1 MADRTVVTR
10 LVLDIAGYS
19 TSAVEASKSTTAL
32 ATAQKEAAAAAR
44 DAGVAQRD
52 AGFAAR
58 DAAATASAS
67 AQAMAAA
74 QKEAAAASKEAAAA
88 EVTAAKATTDAD
100 RLQAEAVAQTA
111 AERAA
116 AAKEALAN
124 ASAQA
129 EADAAQ
135 ASAARAG
142 ALEAAK
148 YAAAQRDVAVAAKEA
163 AASEST
169 AAKESV
175 AASAERADAYKS
187 SGKALTTMALV
198 GGAAIGLMVKDAG
211 NFQSSTQHLVTDAG
225 ESQDKLAMVQAGI
238 LKTAA
243 ATGTGATALVDAMY
257 HIESAGFHG
266 QAGLDMLTVS
276 AEGAKVGA
284 ADLGT
289 VAKTLTGTMNS
300 YSTAGYSNVQ
310 MMNMLIAT
318 TAAGDMK
325 LNDLAGSL
333 GNVAPGAAAAKISFA
348 EVGGA
353 IATMTSQN
361 MSADR
366 ATQDLNSTINSLQ
379 KPNNVAINQM
389 QALGLSSNDVSEN
402 LGKRGLTGTL
412 EMLTTA
418 VANHTQNGQVFID
431 TLKNS
436 QNAAADA
443 DTMIKQ
449 LPVSV
454 QQVAKGFL
462 DGSVTAAEYNKAISG
477 LDGSQQHMAKQFET
491 LVKNSGSFND
501 LLKSGKPEAETF
513 NAAMSNM
520 LGGAT
525 GLNTALMLTGGR
537 MQTFKDNAAAI
548 QAAANKGGTE
558 VDNWAKIQQT
568 FNQKIEVAKASLGAM
583 GIAIGTTLL
592 PVVAELAK
600 WVTAV
605 VTPIAE
611 WVNKNQALT
620 AIVLGS
626 ATAVAALILAINGAI
641 KVAGLVKNAIEGVR
655 TAVEFFSKSSQAA
668 AIETEALGAAQ
679 AATAKETNA
688 AAVASTTAAVKAEAL
703 GAANSAAAAET
714 DAAALSTGGWAAKL
728 GGSIPIIGT
737 VVIGAMALGNE
748 LNKVADG
755 ADKAGPSVDQW
766 TTSLLNSSATA
777 TTFGTSA
784 EQAQK
789 MLEGFGG
796 KANAA
801 IEPTAAIGV
810 VLAKQGQMMGD
821 GAKMTKNY
829 DDALAALVSGGHA
842 DRAAALMAEIAS
854 ATNKQG
860 VALVNTQK
868 DFPQY
873 WAALDKNAANQAL
886 AKNATTDAT
895 GALGA
900 NAGALD
906 ANAAATLGAAD
917 ATGTLAGST
926 SEAAKA
932 AAAQTAAS
940 KASALQAYQSSA
952 AWAALGLAQN
962 DEAAGSE
969 IAAAAHAKAAGS
981 VAGNATATR
990 DATTAAKDH
999 TAATAKDATAAKD
1012 ATKANAD
1019 QSKAASDAAKADQA
1033 ATAAANAKAAADAAG
1048 GNSAKLNATAKRDAA
1063 AATRA
1068 ATVEDNANAR
1078 AAAAAGTAH
1087 DAAGRAIDAH
1097 TKAVDA
1103 SAKAASDAA
1112 KAAGQDQAAQ
1122 DAAAESAR
1130 QAAQSHE
1137 LGTKWL
1143 LAVADAEEQASGGAE
1158 QLDGSVKDE
1167 INSMKDAKT
1176 AASDLKDGLDAL
1188 NGVHIA
1194 ASRAA
1199 VDVQQKIADLTK
1211 ALHDNGKT
1219 LDITTDAGRKNI
1231 TAIDDLATAANA
1243 HAQAV
1248 AEESGSIQAG
1258 NKALDA
1264 SRAEFD
1270 AVLKAAGYS
1279 TDQIDAFNK
1288 TLLNTPKLDPVTI
1301 QVKADTSGADA
1312 SLSALEAKYGA
1323 TGLIFGGH
1331 HVGYSYATGG
1341 LVTGPGGPTSD
1352 SVPVNA
1358 SAGEYIV
1365 KASAV
1370 AQPGVKDALDTLN
1383 FGHGTATIVKPMLPM
1398 RSLGAG
1404 GGGHGGGNGGG
1415 GTVQVEL
1422 VSGGAE
1428 DYFLRF
1434 MRHAIRLRGGN
1445 VQSVL
1450 GS

>member
-10 LVLDIAGYS
+10 LVLDVAGYS
-19 TSAVEASKSTTAL
+19 SSAAEASKSTSAL

-88 EVTAAKATTDAD
+88 EVTASKAATDAD
-100 RLQAEAVAQTA
+100 RLQAEALAQTA

-116 AAKEALAN
+116 AAKEALAD
-124 ASAQA
+124 ATAQA

-135 ASAARAG
+135 AAAAKTG
-142 ALEAAK
+142 AVEAAK
-148 YAAAQRDVAVAAKEA
+148 YAASQRDVAVAVREA
-163 AASEST
+163 AAAEST

-187 SGKALTTMALV
+187 SGKAMTTMALV
-198 GGAAIGLMVKDAG
+198 GGAAIGLMEKDAG
-211 NFQSSTQHLVTDAG
+211 DFQSSTQHLVTDAG

-243 ATGTGATALVDAMY
+243 ATGTGATQLVDAMY

-366 ATQDLNSTINSLQ
+366 ATQDLNSTINALQ

-389 QALGLSSNDVSEN
+389 QQLGLSSNDVSEN

-412 EMLTTA
+412 ELLTTA

-431 TLKNS
+431 TLKSS

-449 LPVSV
+449 LPPSI
-454 QQVAKGFL
+454 QDLSKQLMNGTI
-462 DGSVTAAEYNKAISG
+462 TAAEYNKGIAG
-477 LDGSQQHMAKQFET
+477 LDAPQQHLAKQFEQLAKT
-491 LVKNSGSFND
+491 SGSFND

-537 MQTFKDNAAAI
+537 MQTFKDNAASI
-548 QAAANKGGTE
+548 QAAANKGGAE
-558 VDNWAKIQQT
+558 VDNWGKIQQT
-568 FNQKIEVAKASLGAM
+568 FNQKIDVAKASLGAM

-600 WVTAV
+600 WVTAI

-641 KVAGLVKNAIEGVR
+641 KAAELVKNAITGVR
-655 TAVEFFSKSSQAA
+655 TAVDFFSKSADAA
-668 AIETEALGAAQ
+668 AAKTEALGVANAA
-679 AATAKETNA
+679 AAKETEA
-688 AAVASTTAAVKAEAL
+688 AAVSTGSLAGKLGMAVPLLGAVAL
-703 GAANSAAAAET
+703 GAQAV
-714 DAAALSTGGWAAKL
+714 GGA
-728 GGSIPIIGT
+728 
-737 VVIGAMALGNE
+737 
-748 LNKVADG
+748 LNKMVDG
-755 ADKAGPSVDQW
+755 NGKSMASIDQW
-766 TTSLLNSSATA
+766 TSAMVDGSMA
-777 TTFGTSA
+777 AGNFGMSA

-789 MLEGFGG
+789 TVDSFGG
-796 KANAA
+796 RANAA

-810 VLAKQGQMMGD
+810 ALAKAGQMAGQGADVVKQYD
-821 GAKMTKNY
+821 G
-829 DDALAALVSGGHA
+829 ALAALATSGHA
-842 DRAAALMAEIAS
+842 DRAAALMAEITS
-854 ATNKQG
+854 ATDKQG
-860 VALVNTQK
+860 KALVDTQA

-873 WAALDKNAANQAL
+873 WAAIDKNKADQAL
-886 AKNATTDAT
+886 AANATKDSTT
-895 GALGA
+895 ALDG
-900 NAGALD
+900 NTGALD
-906 ANAAATLGAAD
+906 ANSTAAAGAAGAAGTLADGAAAATAATNQQT
-917 ATGTLAGST
+917 AS
-926 SEAAKA
+926 AKIVA
-932 AAAQTAAS
+932 LSLYQATAAS
-940 KASALQAYQSSA
+940 RSMAE
-952 AWAALGLAQN
+952 AQN
-962 DEAAGSE
+962 ADANAA
-969 IAAAAHAKAAGS
+969 ADVAAAHTSAKGS
-981 VAGNATATR
+981 VAGHTAATKDATAATK
-990 DATTAAKDH
+990 DA

-1012 ATKANAD
+1012 STKATAD
-1019 QSKAASDAAKADQA
+1019 QSKAAADAAKASDAA
-1033 ATAAANAKAAADAAG
+1033 ATAAKAKAAADAAG
-1048 GNSAKLNATAKRDAA
+1048 GNSAKLNATATRDAA
-1063 AATRA
+1063 AAARA
-1068 ATVEDNANAR
+1068 ATTEDNANAR
-1078 AAAAAGTAH
+1078 AATASGTAH
-1087 DAAGRAIDAH
+1087 DAASRAIDAH

-1103 SAKAASDAA
+1103 SAKAAADAA
-1112 KAAGQDQAAQ
+1112 KATGGDQAAQ

-1130 QAAQSHE
+1130 QAAQVHE
-1137 LGTKWL
+1137 IGTRWL
-1143 LAVADAEEQASGGAE
+1143 LAVADAEGQASGGAE

-1194 ASRAA
+1194 ASKAA

-1211 ALHDNGKT
+1211 ALHDNGRT
-1219 LDITTDAGRKNI
+1219 LDITTDAGRKNV
-1231 TAIDDLATAANA
+1231 TAIDDMATAANA

-1270 AVLKAAGYS
+1270 AVLKAAGYT

-1288 TLLNTPKLDPVTI
+1288 TLLATPKLDPVTL

-1323 TGLIFGGH
+1323 TGLVFGGH
-1331 HVGYSYATGG
+1331 HIGYSYATGG

-1370 AQPGVKDALDTLN
+1370 AQPGVLAALDTLN
-1383 FGHGTATIVKPMLPM
+1383 FGHGTATMVKPMLPM

-1404 GGGHGGGNGGG
+1404 GGAHGAGHAGGGS
-1415 GTVQVEL
+1415 VQVEL
-1422 VSGGAE
+1422 VSSGAE
-1428 DYFLRF
+1428 DYFMRF

-1445 VQSVL
+1445 VQAVL